1 MKRGKSLK
9 GTKYCEHYQWLTTYF
24 TACLNNSMRILDRW
38 ISKSHSHKIVIYVI
52 DISNCLLFRPKSWHY
67 NMLSLSQE
75 VNIHLLLRVSNNLSF
90 HICWIILAALIYE
103 SWFEFKFKTGT
114 VCNACSW
121 HKNRFTWFRHVT
133 EWFLKNQN

>member
-1 MKRGKSLK
+1 M
-9 GTKYCEHYQWLTTYF
+9 
-24 TACLNNSMRILDRW
+24 
-38 ISKSHSHKIVIYVI
+38 IYVI

-67 NMLSLSQE
+67 DMLSLSQE

-103 SWFEFKFKTGT
+103 SWSEFKFKTGT

-121 HKNRFTWFRHVT
+121 HKNRFTCFRHVT
-133 EWFLKNQN
+133 EFFSKIKIKTYATIMNDIQLLFWFHFRCVDFNLYLIHNSLVR